1 MVRNLIG
8 DAYAREALPKLASA
22 ALLARLGRLPLRRNV
37 AVRVSRNRKRR
48 LPNFLSRH
56 PNLSHCRM
64 ASPRGRLPNFLLLD
78 LQSTIDCRAGTP
90 PFQTKYLLAEEQ
102 EPLECKN
109 CLGKAWRNVVSTYEA
124 IRELDVL
131 AVDVKQECK
140 LLSLRDIAV
149 RHRFDSRYSA
159 TPGRGRG
166 ATVGNPFAS

>member
-1 MVRNLIG
+1 MPTPGKRYQNLLVRPACASRPPYTPPQCSN
-8 DAYAREALPKLASA
+8 ARQSEPQPSPAQLS
-22 ALLARLGRLPLRRNV
+22 
-37 AVRVSRNRKRR
+37 VST
-48 LPNFLSRH
+48 PS
-56 PNLSHCRM
+56 LSHCRM

-90 PFQTKYLLAEEQ
+90 QFQTKYLLAEEQ